1 MCAVARSKG
10 SGVKRMKSR
19 RLRCAEGHAVARV
32 LPSGTLVVLVVYMF
46 WLTLGS
52 CTAIF
57 LCWALAVSRG
67 RVHARRLSSRSSP
80 LVLAIV
86 ALSGHPCLRH
96 LASRVAPPAA
106 LQWHVELEE
115 WRWFCS
121 PWQASARRKKASM
134 RTSSRK
140 ESSQPTSL
148 PFGLCR
154 PKAWY

>member
-1 MCAVARSKG
+1 
-10 SGVKRMKSR
+10 MKSR

-32 LPSGTLVVLVVYMF
+32 LPSGTLVVLVVYVLVDTGVVYCDLF
-46 WLTLGS
+46 VLGLGS
-52 CTAIF
+52 LPVRT
-57 LCWALAVSRG
+57 
-67 RVHARRLSSRSSP
+67 RSSP

-121 PWQASARRKKASM
+121 PWQAPRGGRQA
-134 RTSSRK
+134 
-140 ESSQPTSL
+140 
-148 PFGLCR
+148 
-154 PKAWY
+154 

>member
-32 LPSGTLVVLVVYMF
+32 LPSGTLVVLVVYVLVDTGVVYCDLF
-46 WLTLGS
+46 VLGLGS
-52 CTAIF
+52 LPREGFMQVRT
-57 LCWALAVSRG
+57 
-67 RVHARRLSSRSSP
+67 RSSP

>member
-32 LPSGTLVVLVVYMF
+32 LPSGTLVVLVVYVLVDTGVVYCDLF
-46 WLTLGS
+46 VLGLGS
-52 CTAIF
+52 
-57 LCWALAVSRG
+57 LPREG
-67 RVHARRLSSRSSP
+67 SSSYRSSP

-96 LASRVAPPAA
+96 LASRVAPLAA

-121 PWQASARRKKASM
+121 PWQASARRKAGM
-134 RTSSRK
+134 RTSSS
-140 ESSQPTSL
+140 ESSK
-148 PFGLCR
+148 F
-154 PKAWY
+154 

>member
-32 LPSGTLVVLVVYMF
+32 LPSGTLVVLVVYV
-46 WLTLGS
+46 LVDTGVAG
-52 CTAIF
+52 TAIF

-121 PWQASARRKKASM
+121 PWQASARRKASM
-134 RTSSRK
+134 RTSSSEPHSYKFCLDSDR
-140 ESSQPTSL
+140 SYS
-148 PFGLCR
+148 
-154 PKAWY
+154 